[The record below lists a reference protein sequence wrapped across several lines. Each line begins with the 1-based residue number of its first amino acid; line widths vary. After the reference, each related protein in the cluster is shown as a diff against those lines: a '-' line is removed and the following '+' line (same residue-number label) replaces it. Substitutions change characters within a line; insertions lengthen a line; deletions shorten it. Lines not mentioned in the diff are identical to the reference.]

1 MAWKMRVLRKQKG
14 SLFPRQESS
23 APFFGD
29 PEAELAASPV

>member
-14 SLFPRQESS
+14 NLFPRQGSS

-29 PEAELAASPV
+29 PEAEPAATPV

>member
-14 SLFPRQESS
+14 SLFSRQGSS

-29 PEAELAASPV
+29 PEAELVATPV